1 MCGLRIAATGVA
13 ACVVEVEGDDG
24 PVFFGSPI
32 TNNVFTE
39 YATIDQCEPFPLGTA
54 KRFFPHPLYSRVCI
68 LHHEGVAGMG
78 SYELTDL
85 TLLRHGPDDYMDV
98 LE

>member
-1 MCGLRIAATGVA
+1 MHHSTKMTVPEGLLPWRMCGLRIAATGVA

-39 YATIDQCEPFPLGTA
+39 YATIDQC
-54 KRFFPHPLYSRVCI
+54 
-68 LHHEGVAGMG
+68 
-78 SYELTDL
+78 
-85 TLLRHGPDDYMDV
+85 
-98 LE
+98 